1 MDNKIII
8 RKVGT
13 VAKTIKVYGEDSRPN
28 VLNGE
33 KLVYSSDYVTVDFEL
48 SPNKIIDKMF
58 ELTKLYGKEYNDIHF
73 RAEVVCGC
81 YYGCT
86 CSESLILYGSRM
98 ETDLECTFRVGIA
111 EKKAAGAEA
120 AERAEFA
127 KLTRKFGG
135 K

>member
-1 MDNKIII
+1 
-8 RKVGT
+8 
-13 VAKTIKVYGEDSRPN
+13 
-28 VLNGE
+28 
-33 KLVYSSDYVTVDFEL
+33 VYSSDYVTVDFEL

-73 RAEVVCGC
+73 RAEVDCGC
-81 YYGCT
+81 NYGCSCT
-86 CSESLILYGSRM
+86 ESMILYGSRM
-98 ETDLECTFRVGIA
+98 ETDLEGAFRVGLVGKHTA
-111 EKKAAGAEA
+111 RVEA